1 MGTNYKRNRKMN
13 TTEKTI
19 STINENEF
27 EILKLKSII
36 FDIINEQELLVIK
49 YRELEKIKGDHIEK
63 LKVLLK

>member
-1 MGTNYKRNRKMN
+1 MN

-36 FDIINEQELLVIK
+36 FDIINEQELLVTK
-49 YRELEKIKGDHIEK
+49 YRELEKIKSDYVEK